1 MFSYIKGNLEVKNLN
16 YVVIDVNGIGFKI
29 FMSESAIQSLE
40 ETGNNVKIYTHMN
53 VKEDDISLY
62 GFITSEELRM
72 FDLLIGVSGVGAKS
86 AISMLSSITPSKFA
100 LAVISNDVKTL
111 TKIPGIGPKSAQRII
126 LELKDKLK
134 TEEAIQT
141 DNIELKTSIV
151 ENNKLEEAVQALKVL
166 GYTRQEIESVLAK
179 IEVNTLTVEDIIRK
193 ALSFLGM

>member
-72 FDLLIGVSGVGAKS
+72 FELLIGVSGVGAKS

>member
-1 MFSYIKGNLEVKNLN
+1 MISYIKGNLEAKNLDN
-16 YVVIDVNGIGFKI
+16 VVIDVGGIGY
-29 FMSESAIQSLE
+29 
-40 ETGNNVKIYTHMN
+40 KIYMSASSMDKLGEVGNT
-53 VKEDDISLY
+53 VKVHTYMRVREDDVSLY
-62 GFITSEELRM
+62 GFCTNEELKM
-72 FDLLIGVSGVGAKS
+72 FEQLIGVSGVGAKS

-141 DNIELKTSIV
+141 NSIELKTSIV

>member
-29 FMSESAIQSLE
+29 FMSETAIQRLE
-40 ETGNNVKIYTHMN
+40 ETGNTVKIYTHMN
-53 VKEDDISLY
+53 VKEDDLSLY
-62 GFITSEELRM
+62 GFITNEELRM
-72 FDLLIGVSGVGAKS
+72 FELLIGVSGVGAKS

-141 DNIELKTSIV
+141 NNIELKTSIV
-151 ENNKLEEAVQALKVL
+151 EDNKLEEAVQALKVL

>member
-29 FMSESAIQSLE
+29 FMSESAIQRLE
-40 ETGNNVKIYTHMN
+40 ETGNTVKIYTHMN
-53 VKEDDISLY
+53 VKEDDLSLY

-72 FDLLIGVSGVGAKS
+72 FELLIGVSGVGAKS

-141 DNIELKTSIV
+141 NSIELKTSIV

>member
-29 FMSESAIQSLE
+29 FMSESAIQRLE
-40 ETGNNVKIYTHMN
+40 ETGNTVKIYTHMN
-53 VKEDDISLY
+53 VKEDDLSLY
-62 GFITSEELRM
+62 GFITNEELRM
-72 FDLLIGVSGVGAKS
+72 FELLIGVSGVGAKS

-141 DNIELKTSIV
+141 NSIELKTSIV